1 MATKTHKGLL
11 AECPICSGF
20 QSERKFKRK
29 RAGVADTSAR
39 RQANLELGEDPT
51 RIQEDAVFMKFGL
64 IDPII
69 DRNVKKPSWK
79 SEVVWQRELKQ
90 WQKDT
95 AGMVPR
101 QRFQESRRGYTP
113 RTASSTL
120 NQEWAPNRPFT
131 TANPSQKARPS
142 NLPNLPNCRV
152 VPYPKKFSQNLRT
165 PLSPQT
171 ESKNSPRG

>member
-11 AECPICSGF
+11 AECPVCTGF
-20 QSERKFKRK
+20 QPERKFKRK
-29 RAGVADTSAR
+29 RTGVADTSAR

-51 RIQEDAVFMKFGL
+51 RIQKDAVFMKFGL

-120 NQEWAPNRPFT
+120 NQEFRPNRQWVRPNHNQNRQT
-131 TANPSQKARPS
+131 PSLRP
-142 NLPNLPNCRV
+142 
-152 VPYPKKFSQNLRT
+152 
-165 PLSPQT
+165 T
-171 ESKNSPRG
+171 EYRNSPRGS